1 MSSFDTEGRAPTV
14 TAEGRAPTRRK
25 NSAFIM
31 CWLKLDHNPN
41 IEFSVEIVHI
51 AFGYFQSE
59 EWLVKMI
66 ELHVEWSL
74 ANGNVQTV
82 Q

>member
-1 MSSFDTEGRAPTV
+1 
-14 TAEGRAPTRRK
+14 
-25 NSAFIM
+25 M